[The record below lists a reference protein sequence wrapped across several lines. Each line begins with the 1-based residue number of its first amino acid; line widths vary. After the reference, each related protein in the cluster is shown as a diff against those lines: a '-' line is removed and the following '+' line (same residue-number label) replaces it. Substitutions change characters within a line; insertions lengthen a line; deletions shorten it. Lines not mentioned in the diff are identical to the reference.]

1 MRQSQ
6 THAKIFA
13 AFGALALLTCL
24 TPAASARAFRVSRA
38 RQDAMHVHAQHVHEQ
53 QAQQEPPPQTRAS
66 FTRTV
71 ASYDV
76 PDVTLLDMNGS
87 RVRLASVLE
96 YDGPLLLQFIFTT
109 CPTICPVMSGTF
121 STAQGKLGADAAR
134 VRMISI
140 SIDPEQD
147 TPERLREYAR
157 KFKAGRQWLF
167 LTGDLDGIVA
177 VQKSFDAYRGNK
189 MRHEPLTFLRAAPGN
204 SWVRLDGLLSAAQ
217 LVAEYRRLASQ

>member
-1 MRQSQ
+1 MRKLQ
-6 THAKIFA
+6 TPAKIFVT
-13 AFGALALLTCL
+13 FGALALISCV
-24 TPAASARAFRVSRA
+24 TPNASARAIVRHA
-38 RQDAMHVHAQHVHEQ
+38 RQDTTHVRGQHVHEQ
-53 QAQQEPPPQTRAS
+53 QEPPPRAQTRES

-76 PDVTLLDMNGS
+76 PDVTLVDMNGS

-96 YDGPLLLQFIFTT
+96 YDGPVLLQFIFTT

-121 STAQGKLGADAAR
+121 SATQSKLGADAAR
-134 VRMISI
+134 ARMISI

-189 MRHEPLTFLRAAPGN
+189 MRHEPLTFLRAAPGKP
-204 SWVRLDGLLSAAQ
+204 WVRLDGLMSAAQ